1 MKLSV
6 VTPSL
11 NQAAFLGETLESVR
25 LAAERVVGR
34 HEVEHLVRDGGSTD
48 GSTDILA
55 QQTFARWISERDGGQ
70 SDAVN
75 RGWNAASGDVLS
87 FLCSD
92 DLWLPDTADRVLT
105 AFEAAPALD
114 VVYGDAYFL
123 EGDSGWRRLKRS
135 GPFSV
140 ERLRAHN
147 FLSQPATFIHRR
159 VYERFGGLDAGLRF
173 CMDHEYWLR
182 IARQTRWHYLEA
194 PLAVMRLHSDS
205 KTSSQLTKAWWET
218 AEMAKRHGLGNR
230 FWWAA
235 LRMQCGGQWY
245 YALKRRYFAWVGR
258 RR

>member
-11 NQAAFLGETLESVR
+11 NQAPFLGETLESVR
-25 LAAERVVGR
+25 LAAARVRGR

-48 GSTDILA
+48 GSTNILS

-70 SDAVN
+70 SEAVN
-75 RGWNAASGDVLS
+75 RGWSEATGEVLC

-92 DLWLPDTADRVLT
+92 DLWLAETADRVLAT
-105 AFEAAPALD
+105 FEAEPALD
-114 VVYGDAYFL
+114 VVYGDAFFL

-135 GPFSV
+135 GAFSV

-159 VYERFGGLDAGLRF
+159 VYDQFGGLDAGLRY

-182 IARQTRWHYLEA
+182 IAGATRWRYLEE

-218 AEMAKRHGLGNR
+218 AEMTRRYGLGTR

-235 LRMQCGGQWY
+235 LRMQCGGQLY
-245 YALKRRYFAWVGR
+245 YLLKRRYFEWKGR
-258 RR
+258 RQ